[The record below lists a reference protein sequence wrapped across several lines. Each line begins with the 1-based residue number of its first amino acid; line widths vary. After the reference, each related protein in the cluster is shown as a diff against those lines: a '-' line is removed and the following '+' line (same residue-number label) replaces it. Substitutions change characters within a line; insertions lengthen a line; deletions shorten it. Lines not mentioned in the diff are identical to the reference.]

1 MLARRTVDS
10 AHLLGSP
17 DSGERAKAMRA
28 AWWWACGLGM
38 MSLQALAD
46 EDLTARRIEAPASL
60 VRGGSVQPLAA
71 RSTLATGDRVET
83 GSLGR
88 VGVQIAGGGSLTLGG
103 DARFAVQGSERPDPP
118 GRSALVRARLEAGAL
133 HVDARKT
140 EQGAPADLRLEQRY
154 LTARLYGTDAWAEVS
169 ASGDELCV
177 LAGAAEVQTPVGHE
191 RLDEPG
197 ECLRWTAAGGQRL
210 AAAEVGALAP
220 RLTRA
225 TFSDDYAMRY
235 AAAQALRDGSAHPS
249 LSDLAPAA
257 LPRSAMVA
265 AAPVMP
271 APAVVAAAPAQ
282 RPLTEN
288 PAAKRPAASKA
299 AAQEWRIVLASFPD
313 AGDATRAA
321 KQWRERGYAA
331 EMVPMTGG
339 GKTAY
344 RVLAG
349 HHATQDSANRS
360 VARVR
365 QDPHGAQAWVVQTAV
380 R

>member
-1 MLARRTVDS
+1 LAS
-10 AHLLGSP
+10 
-17 DSGERAKAMRA
+17 
-28 AWWWACGLGM
+28 
-38 MSLQALAD
+38 
-46 EDLTARRIEAPASL
+46 
-60 VRGGSVQPLAA
+60 
-71 RSTLATGDRVET
+71 
-83 GSLGR
+83 
-88 VGVQIAGGGSLTLGG
+88 
-103 DARFAVQGSERPDPP
+103 
-118 GRSALVRARLEAGAL
+118 
-133 HVDARKT
+133 
-140 EQGAPADLRLEQRY
+140 
-154 LTARLYGTDAWAEVS
+154 RLYGTDAWAEVS

-177 LAGAAEVQTPVGHE
+177 LSGAAEVQTPAGHE

-210 AAAEVGALAP
+210 TAAEVGALAP

-225 TFSDDYAMRY
+225 SFSDDYAMRY

-257 LPRSAMVA
+257 LPRSAVIA

-271 APAVVAAAPAQ
+271 APVAAPAQ
-282 RPLTEN
+282 PSLRAPATEK
-288 PAAKRPAASKA
+288 PAAKQPAAARA

-313 AGDATRAA
+313 ADDATRAA

-331 EMVPMTGG
+331 EMVPMMGA

-349 HHATQDSANRS
+349 HHATQDSANGS